1 MSPNTLAPFG
11 AASAGEWL
19 SIAADT
25 LSAAPESERTQQLT
39 AIAFLTAALERQAE
53 LTAPSASALAPL
65 RDALRQPPSPLVHLP
80 TEHPAH
86 EWLQLSAL
94 AEFLGEPA
102 LARIIVNAI
111 AMHCGEH
118 AATAPTTDDAW
129 QREVLAI
136 CWCRR
141 GRMSRLWGLVDD
153 AEYCY
158 TEGFTLVEAQP
169 WRDARIAAALGLINI
184 ALARGNF
191 PLAERRC
198 TALLADPRACLAPA
212 HGTAAYQMR
221 AIAYRKRG
229 RALDALLDSW
239 RAYDLLGHADAFRAE
254 LVVTMAETAL
264 EVGDVPAAIAG
275 FRNAQHEA
283 VQTGAPLRVQ
293 AGAII
298 GLARAITACLLRD
311 ESATTRLTAHDIE
324 DSRAALSALFA
335 KPLAPRERVYALVA
349 HAECLRRE
357 RTAHGAREVLLEAQE
372 LAQTHGYFDY
382 QFRVDELLQGLAT
395 PSTVTAGWT
404 EADRHPALARL
415 AALT

>member
-80 TEHPAH
+80 PAHPAH

-111 AMHCGEH
+111 AMHCGEY
-118 AATAPTTDDAW
+118 AAAAPTTDDAW

-298 GLARAITACLLRD
+298 GLARAITACLLLD

-357 RTAHGAREVLLEAQE
+357 RNAHGAREVLLEAQE